1 MSTNY
6 KRFKEQYF
14 TVKSLLS
21 TGTGKHRGILKLE
34 SSTRRSLVGGYTTD
48 KYYIDCD
55 ELPKSLVE
63 TTVERTTKGEIAII
77 KGILQ
82 ESQTFPEREVVVKI
96 SSNADITQKE
106 YNISEKLKNIPGFI
120 RFICVTSCND
130 DLNRYRET
138 VSITVCND
146 DSASSSKLHHLLV
159 MPYFRLGSFEE
170 YPWEEQPVEIFKSC
184 LKQVIFSLA
193 SAYLQYGFI
202 HLDIH
207 MKNVMLTPTK
217 ELHIVYQ
224 SIDNYR
230 VETHGLKIVIIDFD
244 KSFTDL
250 HGQDKAFFIDLLR
263 VFNEIQT
270 TIKLTFP
277 QQYLVSQF
285 LGSLTSDTNIVDAIK
300 HISTIIDDI
309 QSIGKV
315 KIDWSKMT
323 YNPNL

>member
-1 MSTNY
+1 
-6 KRFKEQYF
+6 
-14 TVKSLLS
+14 
-21 TGTGKHRGILKLE
+21 
-34 SSTRRSLVGGYTTD
+34 
-48 KYYIDCD
+48 
-55 ELPKSLVE
+55 
-63 TTVERTTKGEIAII
+63 
-77 KGILQ
+77 
-82 ESQTFPEREVVVKI
+82 
-96 SSNADITQKE
+96 
-106 YNISEKLKNIPGFI
+106 
-120 RFICVTSCND
+120 
-130 DLNRYRET
+130 
-138 VSITVCND
+138 
-146 DSASSSKLHHLLV
+146 
-159 MPYFRLGSFEE
+159 
-170 YPWEEQPVEIFKSC
+170 
-184 LKQVIFSLA
+184 
-193 SAYLQYGFI
+193 
-202 HLDIH
+202 